1 MLLTGLVQ
9 HWVTPTGY
17 YIRKTYDE
25 RINGLLE
32 RPKGKKNLGDWPLI
46 RYADVLLGYAEAQN
60 EAVGPDASVL
70 DAINKLRTRSDVSI
84 PTIQDTYGAVSQEQ
98 MREIIRT
105 ERRIELVF
113 EDKRYTD
120 ITRWKI
126 GDKLQGFVRGV
137 EPSKDPATGVMSYEY
152 FNVVPQTYIT
162 TNDKNYRLPIPL
174 ATMEKNP
181 KLTQNP
187 GY

>member
-1 MLLTGLVQ
+1 
-9 HWVTPTGY
+9 
-17 YIRKTYDE
+17 
-25 RINGLLE
+25 LE

-60 EAVGPDASVL
+60 EAVGPDQSVL
-70 DAINKLRTRSDVSI
+70 DAINQIRTRADVNI
-84 PTIQDTYGAVSQEQ
+84 PTIQDTYGVVSKEQ

-105 ERRIELVF
+105 ERRIELAF

-126 GDKLQGFVRGV
+126 GNKLQGFVRGV
-137 EPSKDPATGVMSYEY
+137 EPSLNTVTNQISYEY
-152 FNVVPQTYIT
+152 FNVVPQSYII

-174 ATMEKNP
+174 SIMEKNP

>member
-1 MLLTGLVQ
+1 
-9 HWVTPTGY
+9 
-17 YIRKTYDE
+17 
-25 RINGLLE
+25 
-32 RPKGKKNLGDWPLI
+32 
-46 RYADVLLGYAEAQN
+46 
-60 EAVGPDASVL
+60 
-70 DAINKLRTRSDVSI
+70 
-84 PTIQDTYGAVSQEQ
+84 

-105 ERRIELVF
+105 ERRIELAF

-126 GDKLQGFVRGV
+126 GEKLQGFVRGV
-137 EPSKDPATGVMSYEY
+137 EPSKNSTTGEMSYEY

-162 TNDKNYRLPIPL
+162 ANDKNYRLPIPL